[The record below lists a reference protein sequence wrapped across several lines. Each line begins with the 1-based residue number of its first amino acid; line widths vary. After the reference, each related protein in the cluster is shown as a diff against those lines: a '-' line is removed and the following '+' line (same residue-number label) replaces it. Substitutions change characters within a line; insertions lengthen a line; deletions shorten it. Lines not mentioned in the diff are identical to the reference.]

1 MRGLPA
7 PRRGRAPLF
16 AYRGLRLP
24 PPSRGRIP
32 LGLAG
37 VRRAG
42 LPRACECACGH
53 SLAVLCLPR
62 GGAPPRV
69 PLPRAVRAAVSR
81 PLPSRVAA
89 GGGVRARVGPLSP
102 GGCFPWVVTPGWTR
116 RMDGGSAG
124 PLRRGSR
131 GVFGSQPWW
140 GLVRGGGPAKGAEA
154 GRRPGRRGTALMLVA
169 VGSRA
174 RLPGGPVR
182 VFVGARPSPEPLPP
196 RAPGPRPP
204 CAPSPSPP
212 THPLR
217 ARLDQMA
224 EGTSCPRSALLG
236 PKPASPLLGVVPSP
250 AATALGGW
258 SSPGEVLSAPREEG
272 LWSSRVQGGWRCCAC
287 GRAFWGP
294 VVTVAWWLWPEP
306 REVARARRGPGRHPR
321 VPRDRPCAG
330 GLGRWDPVCPGGRPR
345 ALRRL

>member
-1 MRGLPA
+1 MRVGQSPLSVRGLPA
-7 PRRGRAPLF
+7 PRWGRAPLF

-140 GLVRGGGPAKGAEA
+140 GLVRGGGG
-154 GRRPGRRGTALMLVA
+154 
-169 VGSRA
+169 
-174 RLPGGPVR
+174 
-182 VFVGARPSPEPLPP
+182 PP
-196 RAPGPRPP
+196 RVLRPAGVPGV
-204 CAPSPSPP
+204 AG
-212 THPLR
+212 PL
-217 ARLDQMA
+217 
-224 EGTSCPRSALLG
+224 SC
-236 PKPASPLLGVVPSP
+236 
-250 AATALGGW
+250 
-258 SSPGEVLSAPREEG
+258 
-272 LWSSRVQGGWRCCAC
+272 
-287 GRAFWGP
+287 
-294 VVTVAWWLWPEP
+294 WW
-306 REVARARRGPGRHPR
+306 
-321 VPRDRPCAG
+321 
-330 GLGRWDPVCPGGRPR
+330 RWDPVHVYPVARFASSLARALPPNHSPHALPALARSAPPPRHRRPTPSVPASTRWLKARRAPDPPSWDRNRPRRCWVLSPPQPLRLWGGGRPR
-345 ALRRL
+345 AKCSRPLVRRVSGRAGCRGVGVAARAGERSGGRS